1 LKSKEGKMKTRK
13 FASIVVAVMI
23 AVLCV
28 SIIIAA
34 LFGLSKLIIL
44 YVPVLTEVLP
54 IISAVA
60 FIALISSIIYERIKK
75 TKR

>member
-1 LKSKEGKMKTRK
+1 MKTRK
-13 FASIVVAVMI
+13 IASVIIATMI

-28 SIIIAA
+28 SVIVAA
-34 LFGLSKLIIL
+34 LFNISKLIVL

-60 FIALISSIIYERIKK
+60 FIVLVAIILYDRIKK
-75 TKR
+75 Q

>member
-1 LKSKEGKMKTRK
+1 MITRK

-60 FIALISSIIYERIKK
+60 FIVLVTIILYDRIKK
-75 TKR
+75 Q

>member
-1 LKSKEGKMKTRK
+1 MTTRK

-54 IISAVA
+54 IISAVT
-60 FIALISSIIYERIKK
+60 FIALVTIILYDRIKK
-75 TKR
+75 Q

>member
-1 LKSKEGKMKTRK
+1 MTTRK
-13 FASIVVAVMI
+13 FASIVVAVMV

-60 FIALISSIIYERIKK
+60 FIVLVTIILYDRIKK
-75 TKR
+75 Q

>member
-1 LKSKEGKMKTRK
+1 MTTRK

-75 TKR
+75 R

>member
-1 LKSKEGKMKTRK
+1 MKTRK

-60 FIALISSIIYERIKK
+60 FIVLVAIILYDRIKK
-75 TKR
+75 R

>member
-1 LKSKEGKMKTRK
+1 MKTRK
-13 FASIVVAVMI
+13 IAGIVVAVMI
-23 AVLCV
+23 SVVCVAV
-28 SIIIAA
+28 IIAA

-54 IISAVA
+54 IIAAVA
-60 FIALISSIIYERIKK
+60 FIVLAAITIYELIKK

>member
-1 LKSKEGKMKTRK
+1 MKTREI
-13 FASIVVAVMI
+13 ASIVIAVMIATMI

-28 SIIIAA
+28 SIIVAA
-34 LFGLSKLIIL
+34 LFGISKLIIL